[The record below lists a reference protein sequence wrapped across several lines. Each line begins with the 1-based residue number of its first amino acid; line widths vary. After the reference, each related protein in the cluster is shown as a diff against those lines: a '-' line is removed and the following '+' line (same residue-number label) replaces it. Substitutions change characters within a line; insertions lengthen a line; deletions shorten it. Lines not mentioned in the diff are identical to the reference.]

1 MKGAALGGQSER
13 AVTWA
18 KPLPNLS
25 VQAQADAFFFQR
37 LRISRRACFASSKP
51 SALRL
56 RLTDITLNAGIQVGT
71 GETGSFMIN
80 SPHDTLTT
88 PAGESVTGKGFT
100 VSLGASAPVPVG
112 KVIGAVYYGRI
123 KADTEERQI
132 NDNMN
137 AVLAYEPENRLTQ
150 PQNPQIWER
159 RSDRSLKNLAFFLDF
174 NSVRMI

>member
-1 MKGAALGGQSER
+1 M
-13 AVTWA
+13 
-18 KPLPNLS
+18 
-25 VQAQADAFFFQR
+25 QAQADAFFFQR

-132 NDNMN
+132 NDNIN
-137 AVLAYEPENRLTQ
+137 AVLAYEYPAPARFCTRPWPTSTPAPARTKAPLTAKS
-150 PQNPQIWER
+150 R
-159 RSDRSLKNLAFFLDF
+159 
-174 NSVRMI
+174 